1 MSCNNHGCT
10 ECNPCD
16 KCKQSCDP
24 CATNCYQDCG
34 CTTSV
39 TWECITNPGVH
50 ETLGVVDT
58 MTGTE
63 VLAAIATTI
72 DNIVA
77 GVPIVGDDKY
87 ARISSTDTTS
97 DYLNTKL
104 LVATPLTKVV
114 ISAGADE
121 RIRFGLSFPALISA
135 DFGNQIQIGTD
146 GKLRVLTTSTPAD
159 IKVVGGSGVT
169 VTGTGPAADPYI
181 VSINPSIS
189 IVRPCFDNIWRAVTL
204 VPTGNANV
212 VYNGGTPQY
221 RYRYDGTVEFRGS
234 ASYTVAFGAY
244 TTANRKFVIPM
255 GNIPT
260 TCLTAGEQTGAA
272 DLKGI
277 SYIDGPGVGDQIT
290 QQYGYVIRKNAQN
303 YLLEFSSSYIA
314 ATSKSIVVNF
324 EGAVFHPTI

>member
-1 MSCNNHGCT
+1 MSCHNNGCT
-10 ECNPCD
+10 ECNPCNV
-16 KCKQSCDP
+16 CDP
-24 CATNCYQDCG
+24 NPCYQDCG

-39 TWECITNPGVH
+39 TWECITNPGIH

-58 MTGTE
+58 MTGKE

-77 GVPIVGDDKY
+77 GVPSAGDDKY
-87 ARISSTDTTS
+87 ARVSSTDTAS

-104 LVATPLTKVV
+104 LVASPLTKTV
-114 ISAGADE
+114 INAGFDE
-121 RIRFGLSFPALISA
+121 RIRFGISISGLISS
-135 DFGNQIQIGTD
+135 DTGNEIEVGTD
-146 GKLRVLTTSTPAD
+146 GKLRVLATSTPAD
-159 IKVVGGSGVT
+159 IVVVGGSGVT
-169 VTGTGPAADPYI
+169 VTGSGPAADPYI
-181 VSINPSIS
+181 VSVNPTIE
-189 IVRPCFDNIWRAVTL
+189 VARNCFDGIWRAMTL

-221 RYRYDGTVEFRGS
+221 RYRYDGTVEFRGQ
-234 ASYTVAFGAY
+234 ASYTVAFRAY

-277 SYIDGPGVGDQIT
+277 TYVDVPGVGDQIT
-290 QQYGYVIRKNAQN
+290 QMYGYTIRKNNQN
-303 YLLEFSSSYIA
+303 YLLEFSSAYIA
-314 ATSKSIVVNF
+314 GASKSIVVNF
-324 EGAVFHPTI
+324 EGVVFHPIL